1 MASGAFTAKLRNYRV
16 SPRKARLVVDLV
28 RGRHVQTALDILK
41 VTNKK
46 TAPALSKMLNSA
58 LANATS
64 SSTVDVDRLVI
75 SDAFVNEGPTMKRFI
90 PRARGRASPIRKRM
104 SHITVRLEER

>member
-1 MASGAFTAKLRNYRV
+1 MAAGAFTAKLRNYRV

-28 RGRHVQTALDILK
+28 RGKHVQTALDILK

-46 TAPALSKMLNSA
+46 TAPTLSKILSSA
-58 LANATS
+58 LANVMS
-64 SSTVDVDRLVI
+64 GSTVDVERLVI
-75 SDAFVNEGPTMKRFI
+75 SDAFVDEGPTMKRFI

-104 SHITVRLEER
+104 SHITIKLEER